1 MENKRWRIIEVE
13 LEHNHLIHL
22 STEKFYKS
30 HRNNSSESKR
40 PLQMTGQVGIDGSVI
55 TYIVK
60 EREVENVNEAK
71 DYEVTFNT
79 AVADVL
85 CACGLFKLEGF
96 LCRHTLSQNG
106 FKEIPPHYIFS
117 RWRKDIHR
125 SYVLDYSCNFID
137 TKNPVHRY
145 DNLYKCAVKLVE
157 EGRKSHE
164 RYKFTLELLGE
175 ILNQS

>member
-1 MENKRWRIIEVE
+1 MFSCLR
-13 LEHNHLIHL
+13 
-22 STEKFYKS
+22 
-30 HRNNSSESKR
+30 
-40 PLQMTGQVGIDGSVI
+40 TGQVGINGSII

-117 RWRKDIHR
+117 RWRKDIHC

-164 RYKFTLELLGE
+164 RYMFTLELLGE